1 MFLKRYRLAPE
12 FPFPVPAEDC
22 ITATRYFL
30 RHSKKYRADPK
41 RIGVMGKLRKQF
53 CLTVFF
59 HFMAHVSYLWSP
71 CYPLTTLPTSTLFDN
86 VGKFLY
92 FAIQP

>member
-22 ITATRYFL
+22 ITASRYFL
-30 RHSKKYRADPK
+30 RHSKKYQVDPK
-41 RIGVMGKLRKQF
+41 RIGVMGKLRKQY
-53 CLTVFF
+53 CLTIFF
-59 HFMAHVSYLWSP
+59 HFMVHILYR
-71 CYPLTTLPTSTLFDN
+71 YPLTTLPTSTLFDN
-86 VGKFLY
+86 VGKFSY